1 MRFDVHAKDFR
12 EQAFEMKI
20 ENFKNGIEDTEL
32 LSKEIADVISEIQLA
47 FPGKLGLV
55 K

>member
-1 MRFDVHAKDFR
+1 MRFDVQAKDFR
-12 EQAFEMKI
+12 EQAFEMKMDKF
-20 ENFKNGIEDTEL
+20 ENGVEETEL
-32 LSKEIADVISEIQLA
+32 LSKEIADFISEIQLA